1 MQFRCSPARVER
13 SRTARLVPSF
23 VAVLALGAGLGA
35 CSSDEDSAGV
45 ASSGD
50 GESFEVLDRAA
61 VLEADVDGR
70 TVRLITHESFLVT
83 EGLFDAFTAETGV
96 NVEVL
101 SAGDAGEVVARAV
114 LTAGDPEGD
123 VLFGID
129 NTFLQ
134 RGLDADVFTA
144 YSSPNLDAVPDEF
157 ELDAEHR
164 VVPIDVGDV
173 CVNYWT
179 DELPGDPPTSLDD
192 LRDPINAGSFVT
204 QNPESSSP
212 GFTFLLATIA
222 RYGEGGWED
231 YWQDLIDGGASI
243 TSGWTEAYSG
253 EFIAG
258 GGDRA
263 IVTSYATSPVAEV
276 LFSAEPIE
284 TPPTE
289 VLTDSCFRQIEFA
302 GILAGSEQPEAAARL
317 IDFLLGPTFQ
327 ADIALNM
334 FVRPV
339 RDDVELPDVFVDNT
353 VEISDPLIVSP
364 TEIEA
369 NRADWTQRWNDIVAG

>member
-1 MQFRCSPARVER
+1 MR
-13 SRTARLVPSF
+13 STRTFFAIG
-23 VAVLALGAGLGA
+23 LALGVTA
-35 CSSDEDSAGV
+35 CSGSD
-45 ASSGD
+45 SSD
-50 GESFEVLDRAA
+50 QSEAALDPAA
-61 VLEADVDGR
+61 VQAADVDGQ
-70 TVRLITHESFLVT
+70 TVRLITHDSFLVT
-83 EGLFDAFTAETGV
+83 EGIFDTFTAETGV
-96 NVEVL
+96 SVEVL

-134 RGLDADVFTA
+134 RGLDAGLFLT
-144 YSSPNLDAVPDEF
+144 YSSPNLDAVTDEF
-157 ELDAEHR
+157 ELDPEHR

-179 DELPGDPPTSLDD
+179 DELPGSEPTSLDD
-192 LRDPINAGSFVT
+192 LRNADNAAAFVT

-212 GFTFLLATIA
+212 GFAFLLATIA
-222 RYGEGGWED
+222 RYGDDGWEA
-231 YWQDLIDGGASI
+231 YWRDLVDGGVSI
-243 TSGWTEAYSG
+243 TAGWTEAYSG

-258 GGDRA
+258 GGDRS

-276 LFSAEPIE
+276 LFASEPIDVA
-284 TPPTE
+284 PTK

-302 GILAGSEQPEAAARL
+302 GVLAGAEHPEAAALL

-327 ADIALNM
+327 ADIPLNM

-339 RDDVELPDVFVDNT
+339 RDDVELPSVFTDNA
-353 VEISDPLIVSP
+353 V
-364 TEIEA
+364 EIEA
-369 NRADWTQRWNDIVAG
+369 PLTLTPAEIEAGRADWTERWNEIVAG

>member
-1 MQFRCSPARVER
+1 MSDPFQRPGLLRCV
-13 SRTARLVPSF
+13 V
-23 VAVLALGAGLGA
+23 VVLAMASGLGA
-35 CSSDEDSAGV
+35 CGSDDSTDAG
-45 ASSGD
+45 APADDGD
-50 GESFEVLDRAA
+50 GTSGRTADYDVLDPAEVERT
-61 VLEADVDGR
+61 DVDGT
-70 TVRLITHESFLVT
+70 TVRLITHDSFLVS
-83 EGLFDAFTAETGV
+83 EGLFDGFTAESGIT
-96 NVEVL
+96 VEVL

-129 NTFLQ
+129 STFLQ
-134 RGLDADVFTA
+134 RGLDADLFIA
-144 YSSPNLDAVPDEF
+144 YSSPGLDHVPDEF
-157 ELDAEHR
+157 ELDPAHR

-179 DELPGDPPTSLDD
+179 DELPGEVPSSLDD
-192 LRDPINAGSFVT
+192 LAEPRNAADFVT

-212 GFTFLLATIA
+212 GFAFLLATIA
-222 RYGEGGWED
+222 RYGEDGWED
-231 YWQDLIDGGASI
+231 YWRRLVDGGVTI

-258 GGDRA
+258 GGDKS

-284 TPPTE
+284 TAPTG

-302 GILAGSEQPEAAARL
+302 GVLSGTEHPEAAARL
-317 IDFLLGPTFQ
+317 IDFLLGPEFQ
-327 ADIALNM
+327 ADVALNM

-339 RDDVELPDVFVDNT
+339 RDDVELPEVFVDNAVVIDAPLT
-353 VEISDPLIVSP
+353 LDPA
-364 TEIEA
+364 EIEA
-369 NRADWTQRWNDIVAG
+369 NRADWTQRWSEIVTR